1 MNIISIAVVAIVF
14 IALCVVVY
22 RAAKHWHWVNVL
34 FLMLTFIS
42 GLAATIGL
50 AQVGHLTNK
59 QKRAAE
65 DAEQR
70 ATKLIAEAEEK
81 VSGSFDSFSYDS
93 NSLRG
98 ISQELSITMT
108 GRGRV
113 WSRGTVTSS
122 EDGVSF
128 QFPKPRPEGDE
139 NSVNLTNVVL
149 YAFSEGMVPLPKN
162 EDADDAGPPPVV
174 AMNYIGSVRVVEDT
188 PAALNLEPRF
198 ISNPE
203 EYAEP
208 TATWSLFEKM
218 PLDRHDTVR
227 DAFRLRFGL
236 AEGDEIDLGKLRE
249 FLRQG
254 LLTAERVEMDPASE
268 QYERLLDRYTFDG
281 LPLGAIQTFIDSQP
295 NRISRTFDPAPEEV
309 VVRYKFNAKS
319 NKSYQVDMDGSLD
332 TDGPFTAS
340 GLAIEPALHL
350 GKEVE
355 FEEGDIV
362 KVDLVSATGYTRSEG
377 TQVAPFPSTENVT
390 EIERLFVRQL
400 RDYPYILATI
410 TQKSAEF
417 EEEIARRQKSN
428 EVQTATVEDTKKQ
441 SAERSKLAAMLEA
454 DKEKLEVD
462 RDNVTRVLSDKN
474 AQVEDLRE
482 KVNSYRQQNQAASY

>member
-208 TATWSLFEKM
+208 TATWS
-218 PLDRHDTVR
+218 
-227 DAFRLRFGL
+227 
-236 AEGDEIDLGKLRE
+236 
-249 FLRQG
+249 
-254 LLTAERVEMDPASE
+254 
-268 QYERLLDRYTFDG
+268 
-281 LPLGAIQTFIDSQP
+281 
-295 NRISRTFDPAPEEV
+295 
-309 VVRYKFNAKS
+309 
-319 NKSYQVDMDGSLD
+319 
-332 TDGPFTAS
+332 
-340 GLAIEPALHL
+340 
-350 GKEVE
+350 
-355 FEEGDIV
+355 
-362 KVDLVSATGYTRSEG
+362 
-377 TQVAPFPSTENVT
+377 
-390 EIERLFVRQL
+390 
-400 RDYPYILATI
+400 
-410 TQKSAEF
+410 
-417 EEEIARRQKSN
+417 
-428 EVQTATVEDTKKQ
+428 
-441 SAERSKLAAMLEA
+441 
-454 DKEKLEVD
+454 
-462 RDNVTRVLSDKN
+462 
-474 AQVEDLRE
+474 
-482 KVNSYRQQNQAASY
+482 